1 MANTGTDIGNNYNTK
16 IPTLLEN
23 ADIQTAFTLYHYGQD
38 TEPATEAELLPES
51 ISGYLYDLKLTKVAK
66 APTAIIEST
75 ELDPNSNN
83 LNYKLETGYYTIA
96 NSAIAANTVQIPQ
109 LNNIKYPG
117 MLEVVADTQGG
128 VIYQTYHM
136 VDPTGAADGINAK
149 AWRAFYNNGWTDWR
163 YASDDRHIHDTS
175 VLVSG
180 TLGINRGGTGGNTA
194 LLARTSLGAQASN
207 TGVGS
212 SVLTTDANGVITP
225 SASISVPELNQ
236 LDGINTSATI
246 QAQLNSKP
254 TSNITNHKIFVQ
266 QNAPTTGVQT
276 GDLWFW

>member
-38 TEPATEAELLPES
+38 TEPATEEELLTES
-51 ISGYLYDLKLTKVAK
+51 IAGYLYNLKVTKIAK
-66 APTAIIEST
+66 EPTPIIEST
-75 ELDPNSNN
+75 IEDPNSNN
-83 LNYKLETGYYTIA
+83 FNYKLETGYYTVA
-96 NSAIAANTVQIPQ
+96 NATIAANTVQLPP
-109 LNNIKYPG
+109 LNNVKHPG

-128 VIYQTYHM
+128 VVYQTYHII
-136 VDPTGAADGINAK
+136 DPNGVQDGINAK

-163 YASDDRHIHDTS
+163 YASDDRHVHDTS

-194 LLARTSLGAQASN
+194 ATARTALGAQVSN
-207 TGVGS
+207 VGVNS
-212 SVLTTDANGVITP
+212 AVMVTDTSGNIIP
-225 SASISVPELNQ
+225 SAIISTPELNQ
-236 LDGINTSATI
+236 LDGIATSATI
-246 QAQLNSKP
+246 QTQLNSKP
-254 TSNITNHKIFVQ
+254 TSNIANQKIFVQ
-266 QNAPTTGVQT
+266 QNAPTIGVQT